1 MKGTLYKTEQGW
13 MVKHPVATNFQHTYY
28 HINPYHEKSYFL
40 DEGSEVEFEIEDF
53 WETGMEE
60 VIRVATLVPMKEQ
73 TNGERFDEFMKL
85 VEYPELEGT
94 MNLCN
99 DIINKKT
106 GKMTEEEW
114 QAAEKG
120 EFKYKDGTPIRS
132 YHSPKIQ
139 ELLDEINLEEISEEE
154 LNKERNPNYKYFN
167 IDGPTTEISDEEI
180 KQYATQ
186 NASNYYEFVRGA
198 VWYRE
203 KLKERQ

>member
-85 VEYPELEGT
+85 VEYPEIEGT